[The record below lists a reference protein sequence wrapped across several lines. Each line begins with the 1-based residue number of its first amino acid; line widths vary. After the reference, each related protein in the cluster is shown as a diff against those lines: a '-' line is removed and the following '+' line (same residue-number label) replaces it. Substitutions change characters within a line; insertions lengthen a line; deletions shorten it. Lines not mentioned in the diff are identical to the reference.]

1 MNKIK
6 KKDNPL
12 IKRKN
17 LILVLK
23 KAGISRVNKKAIEEI
38 ENKIKAYLT
47 NLALSLKQAI
57 TIKGKKTLE
66 KQDILALENK
76 DESFWEV

>member
-17 LILVLK
+17 LILLLK
-23 KAGISRVNKKAIEEI
+23 KAGISRVNKKAIKEI

-47 NLALSLKQAI
+47 NLALLLKQAI

-66 KQDILALENK
+66 KQET
-76 DESFWEV
+76 SFVGNF

>member
-1 MNKIK
+1 MTNNEK
-6 KKDNPL
+6 NANSL

-17 LILVLK
+17 LVFLLK

-38 ENKIKAYLT
+38 ERVTESHLT
-47 NLALSLKQAI
+47 KLALSLKEAI

-66 KQDILALENK
+66 KQDILESENK
-76 DESFWEV
+76 EESFWEV